1 MSTKFFNNSSDNTL
15 FDKFKGIAE
24 GMPNFDAFCAV
35 VGYFRSSGYFKL
47 RKELNNVNHIKIL
60 VGINIDNIFRKHN
73 PAYMFFGGDDEQIKR
88 IYTKDFIQDVRDA
101 KYTQEVEEGILQLC
115 EDIASSRLEMRI
127 HKSKNLHAKFYL
139 CLPENFSPNTDGWV
153 IMGSSNISEAGLG
166 ITPSPRYELNVA
178 MKDYDDVAYCKSEF
192 DTLWEQGVPV
202 SKNDIEG
209 TNTHLWQLQTPYEIF
224 MKMLIDAFG
233 NQVEDNY
240 DFSLAMPKGYKR
252 LKYQEDA
259 AIQGFQMLK
268 EHDGF
273 FLADVVG
280 TGKTIVAAMIA
291 RRFVVENGR
300 HTHILVVY
308 PPAVAGNWDKT
319 FGDFGL
325 KDYTQ
330 FVTNGSL
337 RKVIRGTNNFLTP
350 ENFDLVIVDEAH
362 GFRNGTAGRYG
373 DLQQICKAPRNGD
386 RGIPGAKK
394 VMLLSA
400 TPLNNRPE
408 DFLNLILLF
417 QDANRPNL
425 RGITNLDTLFA
436 PWKQQYGR
444 LIQNRG
450 TAGAQQNIITNTEQI
465 YDDMRTK
472 VLQQIL
478 VRRTRKNLWN
488 NLIYRADLQN
498 QGIHFPQVEQPS
510 EQYYNL
516 NGQLSQLFDYTMK
529 MLTDTPDPT
538 KNPKGTGLHYARY
551 RAIEFI
557 TGQKAQK
564 YGSAAQTAQSAQT
577 FAGMFQTHM
586 VKRLE
591 SSFYAFKKSLH
602 TFLRITED
610 MIDMWNNNSILIAPK
625 IDVKGM
631 MAKNM
636 EWDEIV
642 EKALAHGYTLAQ
654 ISFTQSDFR
663 PDYIKLLQD
672 DAAKLKQL
680 VARWNKVTND
690 PKFDTFHNL
699 LQTELL
705 QPTITKEGKKIEFN
719 KEGKLVIFSE
729 SVDTINYLGDQLK
742 ALGRKDVLIVC
753 AANRKKVLN
762 KIEANFDANFKGVK
776 ENKYNIIITSD
787 VLAEGVNLHRSNVIV
802 NYDAPWNA
810 TRLMQRIGRVNRIGS
825 TSDHIYNYMFYPS
838 QNGNNV
844 INLFASILI
853 KLQGFHTALGED
865 AQVYSHTEVLR
876 EFQLFNA
883 NVKDNVDKELELLR
897 EVRELYANDRKLY
910 DKIKALPCKSR
921 TVRKEGYRPKELE
934 SQSTL
939 VYIRKGN
946 DQQFYRITA
955 NQAPIAIP
963 FVEAAEL
970 FRAKKNEQPVDNWDS
985 VKAIHYEHVNRV
997 YQQHTQTQQ
1006 QNATA
1011 SVAATVVPTSTTP
1024 VDKNTATALKFLRAM
1039 MRTSQADPLLY
1050 SYLQGLEQDV
1060 QAGKYSQ
1067 LTRSL
1072 ATMSRRRDM
1081 IQPLLAKELTDLY
1094 NKYHADNHVIVEDD
1108 TFSTQQ
1114 TVEENNSPTKQTEE
1128 NDNLSTVIVTSE
1140 TFE

>member
-1 MSTKFFNNSSDNTL
+1 MSTKFFNNSSGNTL

-47 RKELNNVNHIKIL
+47 RKELNEVKHIKIL
-60 VGINIDNIFRKHN
+60 VGINIDNIFRKHD
-73 PAYMFFGGDDEQIKR
+73 PATLFFGGNNEQVKKT
-88 IYTKDFIQDVRDA
+88 YTEDFIQDVRDA
-101 KYTQEVEEGILQLC
+101 KYSQEVEEGILQLC
-115 EDIASSRLEMRI
+115 EDLASDILEMRI
-127 HKSKNLHAKFYL
+127 HRSKNLHAKFYL

-178 MKDYDDVAYCKSEF
+178 MKDYNDVAYCKNEF
-192 DTLWEQGVPV
+192 ETLWEQGVPV
-202 SKNDIEG
+202 SDEDIEG
-209 TNTHLWQLQTPYEIF
+209 TPTHLWQLQTPYEIF

-240 DFSLAMPKGYKR
+240 DFSLAMPKGYMR

-291 RRFVVENGR
+291 NRFVEENGR
-300 HTHILVVY
+300 HTHILVVC
-308 PPAVAGNWDKT
+308 PPAVLGNWDKT

-337 RKVIRGTNNFLTP
+337 RKVIRGTGNFLTP

-373 DLQQICKAPRNGD
+373 NLQQICKAPRNRD

-400 TPLNNRPE
+400 TPLNNRPD

-425 RGITNLDTLFA
+425 RGITNLNTLFA

-450 TAGAQQNIITNTEQI
+450 TVGAQQNIISRTEQI

-488 NLIYRADLQN
+488 NPIYRADLQN

-510 EQYYNL
+510 EQSYNL
-516 NGQLSQLFDYTMK
+516 NGNLSTLFDDTMK
-529 MLTDTPDPT
+529 LLTDMPDP
-538 KNPKGTGLHYARY
+538 KNNPNGKGLHYARY

-564 YGSAAQTAQSAQT
+564 YGTAAQAKQSAET
-577 FAGMFQTHM
+577 FSGMFRTHM

-610 MIDMWNNNSILIAPK
+610 MIDMWKKNNILIAPE

-631 MAKNM
+631 LAKDM

-663 PDYIKLLQD
+663 PDYIKLLQE
-672 DAAKLKQL
+672 DAAKLTQL
-680 VARWNKVTND
+680 VADWDKVTND
-690 PKFDTFHNL
+690 PKFDTFRSL
-699 LQTELL
+699 LQNELL
-705 QPTITKEGKKIEFN
+705 QPTITNKEGKQVEFN

-742 ALGRKDVLIVC
+742 ALGRKDVLIVS
-753 AANRKKVLN
+753 AANRRQVLHD
-762 KIEANFDANFKGVK
+762 IEANFDANFKGVK
-776 ENKYNIIITSD
+776 KNKYNIIITSD

-825 TSDHIYNYMFYPS
+825 TSDHIYNYIFYPS

-897 EVRELYANDRKLY
+897 EVRELYANDRPLY

-921 TVRKEGYRPKELE
+921 TVRKEGYRPKELGA
-934 SQSTL
+934 QSTL
-939 VYIRKGN
+939 VYIRKGKE
-946 DQQFYRITA
+946 QQFYRITA
-955 NQAPIAIP
+955 NQAPINIP

-970 FRAKKNEQPVDNWDS
+970 FRAGINEPTGCLNS

-1024 VDKNTATALKFLRAM
+1024 VDRNTATALKFLRAM
-1039 MRTSQADPLLY
+1039 MRTFQADPLLY
-1050 SYLQGLEQDV
+1050 PYLLELKQDV

-1067 LTRSL
+1067 QMRSL
-1072 ATMSRRRDM
+1072 ASMSRKRDM

-1094 NKYHADNHVIVEDD
+1094 NKHHIDIVEDD
-1108 TFSTQQ
+1108 TFSPKQ
-1114 TVEENNSPTKQTEE
+1114 TVEENNSPAKQTEE